1 MDSIGFWNARGL
13 NKLDKQK
20 ELNLFIHYLRV
31 GVFGFLET
39 KIKRAKAYKA
49 SFYLCQGWSFIINLD
64 KHLGGRIWMVWKPQL
79 YEVDIKEV
87 TEQMIHNTVKHRGN
101 RLSFNVTMV
110 YGFNE
115 QAARRRL
122 WDNIK
127 QIRVK
132 LDGPCAVMGDF
143 NCVLSR
149 DERIGSKVTMVETRE
164 FRQCIEVCG
173 LKELRSSGAFFTWN
187 NKQGGDSRVYS
198 MIDRVLVNTE

>member
-1 MDSIGFWNARGL
+1 
-13 NKLDKQK
+13 
-20 ELNLFIHYLRV
+20 
-31 GVFGFLET
+31 
-39 KIKRAKAYKA
+39 
-49 SFYLCQGWSFIINLD
+49 
-64 KHLGGRIWMVWKPQL
+64 
-79 YEVDIKEV
+79 
-87 TEQMIHNTVKHRGN
+87 
-101 RLSFNVTMV
+101 MV

-132 LDGPCAVMGDF
+132 LDGPWAVMGDF

-164 FRQCIEVCG
+164 FRQCIKVCG

-198 MIDRVLVNTE
+198 MIDRVGAFMNEGIYDHCPTIINWEGRNAGGKRQFKYFNMWSVILEFQTRVKEVWEKEIQGTQMYKLVGKLNRTKNVLQRLNKERFSNVEKGLKQ